1 MSVNIPCLWYVHTPG
16 GGEYWLKRH
25 VWAAPSWPGPG
36 RAVVSGTGR
45 NNVGVNKIRVN
56 KIRVNKGKT
65 MKQQLQGI
73 RTSALALV
81 LGAALVP
88 GMGMAAQS
96 CPIDDIKAKVDA
108 FSKTVSSLDKSFR
121 DDHAKTTS
129 SSYSSSYFSNFDNLN
144 KNAKEAHQLI
154 TTAYDIS
161 GQTTPLALGQMQKA
175 LPKTVTHTMA
185 NAVELAQAAM
195 DEENTKLD
203 LAMMR
208 CAQSTEDTALAA
220 YLEQAGSSATSN
232 YKSTKRTACKM
243 VQILADLQDKRDKL
257 NDFRE
262 NGYPLFFLHEK
273 DKKGFNGKERTV
285 QLKVDLRM
293 YPEYP
298 AKPVNDTKINGQPV
312 LLGQLKGID
321 LSYNSW
327 FKFSD
332 NNWTSL
338 NLFQY
343 IIDDTSG
350 GEHCPVKI
358 PITGS
363 VKAKLCISDLQVYT
377 DKIKVKVGAKFNYNS
392 DWKYIS
398 FGTQTVPAP
407 FGYLADLSDMKES
420 KMQQLKSRLSDKV
433 ISLLGDYGEMIETA
447 KDWKDACS
455 G

>member
-1 MSVNIPCLWYVHTPG
+1 MMTKQQHGIRKATLALTLGTVM
-16 GGEYWLKRH
+16 
-25 VWAAPSWPGPG
+25 APSV
-36 RAVVSGTGR
+36 A
-45 NNVGVNKIRVN
+45 
-56 KIRVNKGKT
+56 
-65 MKQQLQGI
+65 
-73 RTSALALV
+73 
-81 LGAALVP
+81 
-88 GMGMAAQS
+88 MAAQS
-96 CPIDDIKAKVDA
+96 CPVDEIKAKVEA
-108 FSKTVSSLDKSFR
+108 FSKTVSSLEKSFR

-154 TTAYDIS
+154 TTAYELS
-161 GQTTPLALGQMQKA
+161 GHTNPLSQGQMQKS
-175 LPKTVTHTMA
+175 LPPKVTHTMS

-195 DEENTKLD
+195 NEENTKLD
-203 LAMMR
+203 LAMLR
-208 CAQSTEDTALAA
+208 CAQSTEDTALSA
-220 YLEQAGSSATSN
+220 YLQQAGSSATAN
-232 YKSTKRTACKM
+232 YKNTKRTACTM
-243 VQILADLQDKRDKL
+243 VQVLADLQDKRDKL

-273 DKKGFNGKERTV
+273 KKKGFNGKERTV

-298 AKPVNDTKINGQPV
+298 AKPVNDTEINGQPV
-312 LLGQLKGID
+312 LLGQLEGID

-350 GEHCPVKI
+350 GEFCPVKI
-358 PITGS
+358 PVSGS

-407 FGYLADLSDMKES
+407 FGYLADVSDMKED
-420 KMQQLKSRLSDKV
+420 KMQKLKSRLSDKV

-447 KDWKDACS
+447 KEWKDACS
-455 G
+455 